1 MYSNKIFA
9 LTILL
14 LYNIVCAQ
22 KSTTVVIFSKTE
34 GYRHQSI
41 EAGIA
46 SIKKLGEE
54 NHFLVIATENADEL
68 ISYVKKCEVVVF
80 LNTTENIFN
89 EEQQKVFKKFI
100 TNGGGFV
107 GIHSATDTEYDW
119 PWYGKMIGAYFE
131 SHTDKQEATIN
142 IVNIQH
148 AATNFLSSHWKKFD
162 EWYNFKNISS
172 HINVLMTLDETTY
185 SGGLNGENHPI
196 SWFHEFEGGRIF
208 YTGLGHT
215 KESYSDEMFL
225 KHILGGIFYAM
236 GKKKN

>member
-1 MYSNKIFA
+1 M
-9 LTILL
+9 LT
-14 LYNIVCAQ
+14 
-22 KSTTVVIFSKTE
+22 S
-34 GYRHQSI
+34 
-41 EAGIA
+41 
-46 SIKKLGEE
+46 
-54 NHFLVIATENADEL
+54 
-68 ISYVKKCEVVVF
+68 
-80 LNTTENIFN
+80 FN
-89 EEQQKVFKKFI
+89 
-100 TNGGGFV
+100 
-107 GIHSATDTEYDW
+107 
-119 PWYGKMIGAYFE
+119 
-131 SHTDKQEATIN
+131 
-142 IVNIQH
+142 
-148 AATNFLSSHWKKFD
+148 